1 MPGGIPKDLGS
12 SDLEIPLEDRKIAE
26 KNQDTASS
34 EPDPML
40 LREFFCPLLPKLNL
54 TPIRYSDNTK
64 VMDLT
69 QDTISSESEAVLLQH
84 KIWDI
89 LCPKMFFECPIGIKE
104 LGQSMLIYA
113 GGLKKNENIEK
124 MADPEIGVCNPN
136 VLRHWVLDA
145 HRFWSFVLKNTQQR
159 INWIQEM
166 IPALGLPD
174 DQEGEQE
181 DYGSPW
187 TSIDRD
193 QRKGIQK
200 QHSKAMRKG
209 VELLNKLNQED
220 VDLSKIKS
228 DIERLASRMLIV
240 KNLFK
245 MILVQS
251 LPLFQKILEDEATN
265 PANVM
270 QYCPPDDAELPECC
284 RKTLKLFA
292 RRLVHGPSRWERL
305 QRYVCRKLGITYI
318 PNVQCRFLRQII
330 AAQEH

>member
-1 MPGGIPKDLGS
+1 MPGVILSGLDSI
-12 SDLEIPLEDRKIAE
+12 DLEIPLEDSKIAE
-26 KNQDTASS
+26 ASQDTVLL
-34 EPDPML
+34 DP
-40 LREFFCPLLPKLNL
+40 
-54 TPIRYSDNTK
+54 
-64 VMDLT
+64 
-69 QDTISSESEAVLLQH
+69 EAVLIQDTNAPVLSKDTIPSEPEAVVLQH

-124 MADPEIGVCNPN
+124 MADPKIGVCNPN

-145 HRFWSFVLKNTQQR
+145 HRFWSFVLKNTQKR

-166 IPALGLPD
+166 IPALGLPED
-174 DQEGEQE
+174 ENE
-181 DYGSPW
+181 DYGPAW

-220 VDLSKIKS
+220 VDLTKIKS

-240 KNLFK
+240 KKLFK
-245 MILVQS
+245 MFLVQS
-251 LPLFQKILEDEATN
+251 LPLFQKILEDEAKN
-265 PANVM
+265 PADVM
-270 QYCPPDDAELPECC
+270 QYCPRNDAELPECC

>member
-1 MPGGIPKDLGS
+1 MPEGILKNLGS
-12 SDLEIPLEDRKIAE
+12 IDLEIPLEDNKIAE
-26 KNQDTASS
+26 ISQNTASS
-34 EPDPML
+34 EHKLML
-40 LREFFCPLLPKLNL
+40 LQ
-54 TPIRYSDNTK
+54 NTE
-64 VMDLT
+64 VPNLT

-124 MADPEIGVCNPN
+124 MADPKIGICNPN

-159 INWIQEM
+159 IDWIQEM
-166 IPALGLPD
+166 IPALGLSED
-174 DQEGEQE
+174 EDE
-181 DYGSPW
+181 DYGPPW

-220 VDLSKIKS
+220 IDLTKIKS
-228 DIERLASRMLIV
+228 DIERLATRMLIV
-240 KNLFK
+240 KKLIK
-245 MILVQS
+245 MFLVQS
-251 LPLFQKILEDEATN
+251 LPLFQKILEDEAKN